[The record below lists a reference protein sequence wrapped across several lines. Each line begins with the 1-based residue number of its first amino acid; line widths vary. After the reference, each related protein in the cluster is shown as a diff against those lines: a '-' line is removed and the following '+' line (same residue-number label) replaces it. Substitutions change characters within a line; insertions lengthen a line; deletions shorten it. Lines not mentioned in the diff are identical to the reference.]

1 MTEIETIRL
10 IGVVIFVVCVS
21 LIGVLALV
29 GKRVD
34 EETDDET
41 DDEMCCEPDYSY
53 DLGRYVHTGLK
64 CRNADYEYLKA
75 ERG

>member
-10 IGVVIFVVCVS
+10 IGVVIMIVCVTAIV
-21 LIGVLALV
+21 LIALT

-34 EETDDET
+34 EEIDD
-41 DDEMCCEPDYSY
+41 DDAMCCEPDYSY